1 MRAWICWA
9 ILELAVTAPAAAG
22 PEPSPEAGERV
33 VYDVLLQQRATGK
46 VEEFRRV
53 GAVLFAPRS
62 LLDQLGVPL
71 PPAGEW
77 VDLSQVA
84 GLEVAVDESRQQISL
99 RLAAA
104 LRPLTVLYFPEE
116 LDGAAQ
122 KLAPGLSLAYA
133 LTLQRDDSGDG
144 AGAVRLTPRLFG
156 PFGLFHHDA
165 VYNSEERPRHRRIDS
180 YWQYDFPSRAQVLR
194 IGDAI
199 APGLA
204 WSRAWRY
211 GGVHFGSDFG
221 LRPDLV
227 TYPLPSF
234 QGEAAVP
241 STLDIVVAGLRTQQ
255 GEVPDGPFAIPRVPV
270 VSGGGEAL
278 VVMTDALGRE
288 QVMRLP
294 FYVSTRLLRQGLN
307 EFSFDA
313 GKLRRG
319 FGDRYA
325 QEFAAFVGRRGLSDR
340 FTGEVQVQAGAGLRS
355 AGLGFGIAVGRS
367 GALQLAATRSHGEAC
382 DGSQFYLASEWQ
394 RGRFSV
400 NTSQQWTRR
409 NFCDLASLAGSAPP
423 RRQSQ
428 FGLGVETAIGH
439 FNASHITR
447 SAADGSRLQLD
458 SLDWS
463 RRLFARAWLSL
474 GLQRLRDSEAGRDT
488 ALQFALL
495 LPLWRDGTAVSVS
508 GSGGARDRAVAS
520 LQRPAPA
527 GLGWGYRVD
536 SELQRHDLRAAIEWR
551 TAPVDLRLEGVDSAA
566 GTAWRAAAEGALVWL
581 GGLHATRRL
590 GEAFALVDTGGVG
603 GLPIL
608 RENQVQGRS
617 NSSGRFL
624 VSELRPYEANR
635 IAYEPRELPPEVE
648 ASGNAERVL
657 YPYRGG
663 GIRVTLGL
671 QRSAAREWRLHLAD
685 GSPAP
690 AGTHLFVDGVARQRV
705 GHDGLVFLPP
715 PSASEDWRLRGAFG
729 ECRLQPLD
737 EGELRCGD
745 VP

>member
-9 ILELAVTAPAAAG
+9 ILELVAIAPASAG
-22 PEPSPEAGERV
+22 PEPLPEAGERV

-53 GAVLFAPRS
+53 GVVLFAPRA
-62 LLDQLGVPL
+62 LLLELGIPL
-71 PPAGEW
+71 PPGGEW
-77 VDLSQVA
+77 VDLRAVA
-84 GLEVAVDESRQQISL
+84 GLDVAVDESRQQISL
-99 RLAAA
+99 RLAAS
-104 LRPLTVLYFPEE
+104 LRPLTLLYFPET
-116 LDGAAQ
+116 LAGSAQ

-133 LTLQRDDSGDG
+133 LDLQRDGGHSAD
-144 AGAVRLTPRLFG
+144 AVRLTPRLFG
-156 PFGLFHHDA
+156 PFGLIHHDA
-165 VYNSEERPRHRRIDS
+165 VYNSEERPRRRRIDS

-194 IGDAI
+194 VGDAI

-227 TYPLPSF
+227 TYPLPRF
-234 QGEAAVP
+234 DGEAAVP
-241 STLDIVVAGLRTQQ
+241 STLDILVDGLRTQQ
-255 GEVPDGPFAIPRVPV
+255 GEVPDGPFAIPRLPV

-294 FYVSTRLLRQGLN
+294 FYVSTRLLRQGLD

-325 QEFAAFVGRRGLSDR
+325 QAFAALVGRRGLSDR
-340 FTGEVQVQAGAGLRS
+340 LTGEVQAQAGAGLGS
-355 AGLGFGIAVGRS
+355 AGLGLGIAVGRS
-367 GALQLAATRSHGEAC
+367 GALQLAVARSGGGEC
-382 DGSQFYLASEWQ
+382 GGSLFYLASEWQ
-394 RGRFSV
+394 RDRFSA
-400 NTSQQWTRR
+400 NTSQQWTRQR
-409 NFCDLASLAGSAPP
+409 YCDLASLAGSAPP

-428 FGLGVETAIGH
+428 FGLGVETALGH
-439 FNASHITR
+439 FNASHIAR
-447 SAADGSRLQLD
+447 AAADGSRLRLD

-463 RRLFARAWLSL
+463 RRVLARAWLSL
-474 GLQRLRDSEAGRDT
+474 GVQWLRDSEAGRDR

-495 LPLWRDGTAVSVS
+495 LPLDRQGTAVTVN

-536 SELQRHDLRAAIEWR
+536 SDLHRHDLRAAIEWR
-551 TAPVDLRLEGVDSAA
+551 TAPADLRLEAADNTA
-566 GTAWRAAAEGALVWL
+566 GTAWRLAAEGGLVWL
-581 GGLHATRRL
+581 GGFHATRRL
-590 GEAFALVDTGGVG
+590 GEAFALVDTGGIA

-608 RENQVQGRS
+608 RENQLQGRS
-617 NSSGRFL
+617 GTSGRFL

-635 IAYEPRELPPEVE
+635 IAYDARELPAAVE
-648 ASGNAERVL
+648 ASGAAEHVL
-657 YPYRGG
+657 RPYRGG
-663 GIRVTLGL
+663 GIRVDLGL
-671 QRSAAREWRLHLAD
+671 RRSAAREWRLRLAD

-690 AGTHLFVDGVARQRV
+690 AGAQLLVDGVVRQRV
-705 GHDGLVFLPP
+705 GHDGLIFLPP
-715 PSASEDWRLRGAFG
+715 PATGEDWRLRGAFG
-729 ECRLQPLD
+729 ECRLQAAG
-737 EGELRCGD
+737 EGQLRCAD